1 MSPGVLSLLPKSP
14 AERRRSSS
22 SGSPLRPITGGGLG
36 LGDNPFMDDD
46 EGEIDTRGPMPI
58 EKDTADE
65 RERDF
70 GAVDEVEYAYGE

>member
-1 MSPGVLSLLPKSP
+1 
-14 AERRRSSS
+14 
-22 SGSPLRPITGGGLG
+22 
-36 LGDNPFMDDD
+36 MDDD

-65 RERDF
+65 HERDF

>member
-1 MSPGVLSLLPKSP
+1 
-14 AERRRSSS
+14 
-22 SGSPLRPITGGGLG
+22 
-36 LGDNPFMDDD
+36 MDDD